1 MSTSLNPHDAQQLL
15 DRADKLRHS
24 VAGFSLSWIGFVG
37 ICAGSA
43 LYAIGAPIWTTTDF
57 PHAILLT
64 TALAWILSFA
74 VFSIVVAIRAGSA
87 PRGFAI
93 RCGGCGPG
101 PCHRRDLPP
110 SAGQRHRGGTRWTGH
125 RDGVHSRDGGGGE
138 RECGLPTGEPLMP
151 DMPPWRRRAFPPFW

>member
-15 DRADKLRHS
+15 DRADKLRYS

-93 RCGGCGPG
+93 RWGLMMAAWALLWVVTTFLGPEFTAWQAAGTAGGFLLLALIGTAWELISTP
-101 PCHRRDLPP
+101 R
-110 SAGQRHRGGTRWTGH
+110 SARSAQ
-125 RDGVHSRDGGGGE
+125 
-138 RECGLPTGEPLMP
+138 
-151 DMPPWRRRAFPPFW
+151 